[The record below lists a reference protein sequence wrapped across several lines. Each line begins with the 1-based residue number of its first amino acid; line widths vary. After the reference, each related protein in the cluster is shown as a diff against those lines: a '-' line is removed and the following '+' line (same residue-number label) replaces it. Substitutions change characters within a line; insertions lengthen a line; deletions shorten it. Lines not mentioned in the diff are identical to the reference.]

1 MTCGRPRSPNEV
13 SSAAPCTPACA
24 SRSET
29 RASPCSRRIPTS
41 AWTCRRWC
49 CASRAG
55 RSPRCSPATR
65 STTRCACC
73 SIIRIACA
81 RAYTCRRITARRRR
95 SRQRCV
101 PQRVPRRRSSLSGQ
115 GTGMVIPRRRRSR
128 HLRGYRRTAPIKTGR
143 WRSHLMAQAS
153 SSAPTRT
160 LYLLHGE
167 DSFRIRLRA
176 GELISALLAGSTPT
190 RGDLASR
197 VLVAPERMRSNRT
210 RARRTKPAAPA
221 EMALLDLVE
230 SAGGTVERYDRL
242 LPPDVVRWIAA
253 RAKLAAVTLRP
264 DALDTLASA
273 VGGDTDRIE
282 NELAKLAAWANGE
295 PATASDVRAL
305 VSGAIESDVSELT
318 KAVVRRDIRTA
329 APPLE
334 RLLGEGNA
342 PQQILALLLWQ
353 FRVLLFASRDPRP
366 PEAERMAK
374 AIRSSAGA
382 ILRYTQYARG
392 LGPKDITRAYEALY
406 ACDIS
411 IKTGR
416 ADDDETALLLCV
428 MDLCGVPGAD

>member
-1 MTCGRPRSPNEV
+1 MRAARIRTRS
-13 SSAAPCTPACA
+13 SSP
-24 SRSET
+24 
-29 RASPCSRRIPTS
+29 
-41 AWTCRRWC
+41 
-49 CASRAG
+49 G
-55 RSPRCSPATR
+55 SPRDSSPRRTSDASSSS
-65 STTRCACC
+65 STP
-73 SIIRIACA
+73 
-81 RAYTCRRITARRRR
+81 RR
-95 SRQRCV
+95 SRAR
-101 PQRVPRRRSSLSGQ
+101 
-115 GTGMVIPRRRRSR
+115 M
-128 HLRGYRRTAPIKTGR
+128 
-143 WRSHLMAQAS
+143 S
-153 SSAPTRT
+153 SSASRKTRRSCS
-160 LYLLHGE
+160 LRP
-167 DSFRIRLRA
+167 SPCARI
-176 GELISALLAGSTPT
+176 E
-190 RGDLASR
+190 
-197 VLVAPERMRSNRT
+197 

-295 PATASDVRAL
+295 PVTASDVRAL
-305 VSGAIESDVSELT
+305 VSGAIESDVFELT

-329 APPLE
+329 APLLE

-428 MDLCGVPGAD
+428 MDLCGVPGADYRDFLLAEAPKRGG